1 VFIMRGSCFRVRC
14 PEEIHGS
21 GPDHA
26 GLPKDLLPAGQAAM
40 QMDSFFRAE
49 PYLKHRY
56 RSFFAVAVPPPRPAQ
71 GYAELMEVGT
81 IPRKSCTGMSCS
93 ACREVRPVMPVLLT
107 KAQPG
112 IMMSSPLQGHVLLAY
127 ET

>member
-1 VFIMRGSCFRVRC
+1 MVELARKGFRRWVFIMRGSCFRVRC

-56 RSFFAVAVPPPRPAQ
+56 RSFFAVAVPPHAPRRVT
-71 GYAELMEVGT
+71 LN
-81 IPRKSCTGMSCS
+81 
-93 ACREVRPVMPVLLT
+93 
-107 KAQPG
+107 
-112 IMMSSPLQGHVLLAY
+112 
-127 ET
+127 